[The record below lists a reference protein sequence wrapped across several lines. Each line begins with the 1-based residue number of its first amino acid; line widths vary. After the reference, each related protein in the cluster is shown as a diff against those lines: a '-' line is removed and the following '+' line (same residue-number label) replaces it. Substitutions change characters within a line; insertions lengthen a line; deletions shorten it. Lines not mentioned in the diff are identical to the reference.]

1 MAVLVP
7 LYLALTVALAL
18 GSGWIAFSGAM
29 DTLAERARADLSLA
43 SSRLLVELRRHRD
56 IAVTLAAHPEVT
68 AALMEG
74 RGADRLLQ
82 RTADRTGALRI
93 AIVGPEGSEI
103 SASDGAPRAVP
114 RGRVDR
120 AMDGAL
126 GISQGLGDGGRRAFR
141 YAAPVFVGGAPAGA
155 LLVEAD
161 LGRIEAPW
169 RGDPTAVFFTDPG
182 GTVTITNRSELL
194 FMSRGAGERPFAPFT
209 AVDLAGHEVWN
220 IAAGRYVPTRALH
233 QTRDLASIQMRG
245 EVLLSIAPAVR
256 LGLLQGA
263 VAGALALA
271 LGALLL
277 GATERLR
284 LMRRGRDLLEARVA
298 ERTAQLSREVE
309 ERRAAEAMLRRA
321 QDDLVRAGK
330 MSALG
335 QMSAGLGH
343 ELNQPL
349 MAIGSFAE
357 NAERFL
363 ERGRPDAVREN
374 LSRISDLARRMGRII
389 ANLRAFAR
397 ERPEP
402 VRDVDVVELCAR
414 VVEMAT
420 HRARDQEVALV
431 WEPPKGPVTVRGG
444 AVRIE
449 QVLMNLVGNA
459 LDAMPQGGT
468 LTLGVVPGA
477 PVTLTVR
484 DTGPGLDAPDK
495 VFEPFYSTKEPGAA
509 KGLGLG
515 LSISYAIVESFGG
528 SIRAENGAGGA
539 LFTVTLPA
547 AEAMAA

>member
-1 MAVLVP
+1 MALLVS
-7 LYLALTVALAL
+7 LYLALTVMLAL

-29 DTLAERARADLSLA
+29 NTLSERARADLSLA

-56 IAVTLAAHPEVT
+56 IAVTLAAHPEVIEALAEGEG
-68 AALMEG
+68 AA
-74 RGADRLLQ
+74 RLLQ
-82 RTADRTGALRI
+82 RAADRTGALRI
-93 AIVGPEGSEI
+93 AIVGAEGSEV
-103 SASDGAPRAVP
+103 SASDGLPRPVA

-126 GISQGLGDGGRRAFR
+126 GISQGIGDGGRRAFR
-141 YAAPVFVGGAPAGA
+141 YAAPVFVDGAPAGA

-182 GTVTITNRSELL
+182 GMVTITNRSELL

-209 AVDLAGHEVWN
+209 AIDIAGHEVWN

-233 QTRDLASIQMRG
+233 QTRDLASIEMRG

-277 GATERLR
+277 GAFERLR
-284 LMRRGRDLLEARVA
+284 SARRTGALLEDRVA
-298 ERTAQLSREVE
+298 ERTAQLSCEVE
-309 ERRAAEAMLRRA
+309 ERRAAEEALRRA

-363 ERGRPDAVREN
+363 DRERPDAARDN
-374 LSRISDLARRMGRII
+374 LARISDLARRMGRII

-402 VRDVDVVELCAR
+402 VRDVDVVEVCER
-414 VVEMAT
+414 VVELAA

-431 WEPPKGPVTVRGG
+431 WEAPPGPVMARGG

-459 LDAMPQGGT
+459 LDAMPGGGR
-468 LTLGVVPGA
+468 LELAVIPGA
-477 PVTLTVR
+477 PVVLTVR
-484 DTGPGLDAPDK
+484 DTGPGLDAPEK
-495 VFEPFYSTKEPGAA
+495 VFEPFYTTKEPGAA

-528 SIRAENGAGGA
+528 AIRAENGPEGA
-539 LFTVTLPA
+539 VFTVTLPA